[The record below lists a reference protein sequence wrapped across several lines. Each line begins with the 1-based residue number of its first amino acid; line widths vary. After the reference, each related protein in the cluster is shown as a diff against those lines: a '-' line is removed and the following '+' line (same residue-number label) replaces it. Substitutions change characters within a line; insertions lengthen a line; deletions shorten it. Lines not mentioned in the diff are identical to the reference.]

1 VIVYRHTDPRFP
13 FLWETAGQPAGRWNS
28 EGEGPV
34 NTFAD
39 RPEGAWAEL
48 LRHEEITDPRDV
60 AEIRRSLWAVDVGD
74 IPTAEPELPRATMTG
89 GPRSYAV
96 CRREAARLRE
106 RGRDGLVA
114 PSAAL
119 VRGGAHGWRVEG
131 GLKPGPERDG
141 TVIVLF
147 GARPELV
154 GWEAVYEGRPSDELL
169 SRVRHLGRR

>member
-1 VIVYRHTDPRFP
+1 VIVFRHSDPRFP
-13 FLWETAGQPAGRWNS
+13 FLWETSDQPAGRWNS
-28 EGEGPV
+28 QGEGPV
-34 NTFAD
+34 HTFAD

-60 AEIRRSLWAVDVGD
+60 AEIRRSLWAVEVGD
-74 IPTAEPELPRATMTG
+74 LPTAEPELPRATMM
-89 GPRSYAV
+89 
-96 CRREAARLRE
+96 
-106 RGRDGLVA
+106 VA

-147 GARPELV
+147 GARPDLV
-154 GWEAVYEGRPSDELL
+154 GWEAVYEGRPSDELV
-169 SRVRHLGRR
+169 SRVRHFGRR